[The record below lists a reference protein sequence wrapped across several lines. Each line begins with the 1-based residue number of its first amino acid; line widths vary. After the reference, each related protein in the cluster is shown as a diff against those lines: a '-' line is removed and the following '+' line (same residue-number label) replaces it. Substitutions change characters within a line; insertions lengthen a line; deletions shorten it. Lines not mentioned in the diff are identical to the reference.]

1 MLPEVA
7 TNNWAPMTVKE
18 SEDGHATRVSI
29 GRHLGD
35 LARQALDLV
44 IPPAC
49 LACREPLSTRD
60 TVCPACW
67 REIHFIRPPLCDRLG
82 LPMPFD
88 PGGTVVSASAL
99 ADPPDYDRAR
109 AVALFS
115 AVMRD
120 LVHQFKYADARHA
133 RVRFGRWLVVA
144 GADLIADCDLIMPV
158 PMHPRRLLSRRFN
171 QAAILAREV
180 ARLEGKAF
188 APDLLR
194 RTKATRS
201 QIGLTNAERRTNV
214 TGAFRLARGAEKR
227 ISGRRVLLVDD
238 VITTGATI
246 NACARALKRAGATG
260 VDAVALA
267 IRPPGSTLV
276 L

>member
-1 MLPEVA
+1 
-7 TNNWAPMTVKE
+7 MTASE
-18 SEDGHATRVSI
+18 SEDRSVTRPSI
-29 GRHLGD
+29 GRHLGN
-35 LARQALDLV
+35 LARRALDLV

-49 LACREPLSTRD
+49 LACREPLSTHD

-67 REIHFIRPPLCDRLG
+67 REIRFIRPPLCDRLG

-99 ADPPDYDRAR
+99 ADPSDYDRTR

-120 LVHQFKYADARHA
+120 LVHRFKYADTLHA

-144 GADLIADCDLIMPV
+144 GADLIAGCDLIMPV
-158 PMHPRRLLSRRFN
+158 PTHTRRLLSRRFN

-194 RTKATRS
+194 RTRATRS
-201 QIGLTNAERRTNV
+201 QIGLTNAQRRTNV
-214 TGAFRLARGAEKR
+214 TGAFRLARRAEER
-227 ISGRRVLLVDD
+227 ITGRRVLLVDD
-238 VITTGATI
+238 VITTRATI
-246 NACARALKRAGATG
+246 NACARTLKRAGATS

-267 IRPPGSTLV
+267 IRPPGSTMV

>member
-1 MLPEVA
+1 
-7 TNNWAPMTVKE
+7 
-18 SEDGHATRVSI
+18 
-29 GRHLGD
+29 
-35 LARQALDLV
+35 
-44 IPPAC
+44 
-49 LACREPLSTRD
+49 
-60 TVCPACW
+60 
-67 REIHFIRPPLCDRLG
+67 
-82 LPMPFD
+82 MPFD

-99 ADPPDYDRAR
+99 ADPSDYVRTR

-120 LVHQFKYADARHA
+120 LVHRFKYADTLHA

-158 PMHPRRLLSRRFN
+158 PTHTRRLLSRRFN

-180 ARLEGKAF
+180 ARLESKAF

-194 RTKATRS
+194 RTRATRS
-201 QIGLTNAERRTNV
+201 QIGLTNAQRRTNV
-214 TGAFRLARGAEKR
+214 TGAFRLARRAEER
-227 ISGRRVLLVDD
+227 ITGRRVLLVDD
-238 VITTGATI
+238 VITTRATI
-246 NACARALKRAGATG
+246 NACARTLKRAGATS

-267 IRPPGSTLV
+267 IRPPGSTMV